1 VLPGKNALLLASSDL
16 SHYHPAEV
24 AHRLDA
30 LVVKDVAA
38 FDPEGLMDRIE
49 RNHEH
54 ACGGG
59 PMVAVMKTARALG
72 ADRSVVLRYGDSGDA
87 GEKDK
92 SRVVGY
98 LSAAFLA

>member
-1 VLPGKNALLLASSDL
+1 M
-16 SHYHPAEV
+16 

-30 LVVKDVAA
+30 LVVRDVEA
-38 FDPEGLMDRIE
+38 FDPEALMDRIE

-59 PMVAVMKTARALG
+59 PMVAVMKAARALG
-72 ADRSVVLRYGDSGDA
+72 ADRSIGLRYGDSGDA

-98 LSAAFLA
+98 LSAAFIA